1 MSVARRALQRLGAP
15 PIIRLMQPSN
25 LELVRNGFEAASR
38 GDIAAVAALL
48 DDDVYWGAD
57 GGGGCENRQQALRW
71 MREGIAR
78 GVHVDL
84 LEARELSDGRVLLL
98 LQRTTPHEG
107 EAEPPDPH
115 AQILSFRGG
124 KISQMLVYPTA
135 EEARS
140 AAGLA

>member
-1 MSVARRALQRLGAP
+1 MRS
-15 PIIRLMQPSN
+15 SN
-25 LELVRNGFEAASR
+25 VELVRRGFEAASR

-48 DDDVYWGAD
+48 DDNVYWGAD

-71 MREGIAR
+71 MRQGIGR

-84 LEARELSDGRVLLL
+84 LQARELSDGRVLLL

-107 EAEPPDPH
+107 QADLPDPH
-115 AQILSFRGG
+115 GQILSLRDG
-124 KISQMLVYPTA
+124 KITQMLVYPTA
-135 EEARS
+135 DEALS

>member
-1 MSVARRALQRLGAP
+1 
-15 PIIRLMQPSN
+15 MQPSN
-25 LELVRNGFEAASR
+25 LELVRSGFEAASR
-38 GDIAAVAALL
+38 GDIDAIAGLL

-71 MREGIAR
+71 MREAVAR

-84 LEARELSDGRVLLL
+84 LEARELPDERVLLV
-98 LQRTTPHEG
+98 LQRTALRDG

-115 AQILSFRGG
+115 GQILSFRDG
-124 KISQMLVYPTA
+124 KITRMVVYPTA
-135 EEARS
+135 EEALS